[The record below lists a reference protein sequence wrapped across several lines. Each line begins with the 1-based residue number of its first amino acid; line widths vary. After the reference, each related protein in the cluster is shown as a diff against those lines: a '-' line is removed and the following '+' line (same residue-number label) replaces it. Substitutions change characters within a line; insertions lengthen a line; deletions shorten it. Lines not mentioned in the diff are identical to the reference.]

1 MNILC
6 IFAKPPIAGKTKK
19 RLAADIGDDAAADLS
34 QIMLNLLISESK
46 SSKADKVFL
55 YIPLEYSIADFQT
68 IDCRELS
75 IRHQKGSDL
84 GQKMSN
90 MFQECCVDNNKVILI
105 GSDCITHTTNTLNE
119 AFMILT
125 TNQIIIQP
133 ADDGGYVLIG
143 QSQFCTEIFD
153 GPKWGSSLVFE
164 TTIKILNSIK
174 RTVYILPQAFDIDVK
189 ADLFKLRTIKNQE
202 IKKWLEKYSF

>member
-19 RLAADIGDDAAADLS
+19 RLAADIGDEAAADLS
-34 QIMLNLLISESK
+34 RIMLNLLISECK
-46 SSKADKVFL
+46 NSKADKVFL
-55 YIPLEYSIADFQT
+55 YIPLENSIADFHMV
-68 IDCRELS
+68 DCRELS
-75 IRHQKGSDL
+75 VHHQKGSDL

-90 MFQECCVDNNKVILI
+90 MFQECCEDNNKVILI
-105 GSDCITHTTNTLNE
+105 GSDCITHTANTLNE
-119 AFMILT
+119 AFMFLAS
-125 TNQIIIQP
+125 NQIIIQP

-143 QSQFCTEIFD
+143 QSQFCAEIFD
-153 GPKWGSSLVFE
+153 GPKWGSSSVFE

-174 RTVYILPQAFDIDVK
+174 RTVFVLPQAFDIDVK
-189 ADLFKLRTIKNQE
+189 ADLYKLRAINNLE